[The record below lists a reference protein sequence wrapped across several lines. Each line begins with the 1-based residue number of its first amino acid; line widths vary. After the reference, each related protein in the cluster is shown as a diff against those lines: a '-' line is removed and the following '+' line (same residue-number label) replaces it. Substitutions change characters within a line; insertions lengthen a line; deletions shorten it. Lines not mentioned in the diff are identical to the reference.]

1 MTRWVAIIPLV
12 LVLALGGVFA
22 LNIGRESSVIPS
34 ALIGKPVPDF
44 NLPPLPGRETGL
56 SGGDFTGSGVSVL
69 NVFASWCVPC
79 RAEHPVIA
87 QLAEQ
92 TGIPVYGLNYKERDP
107 ADGGRWLEELGDP
120 YTSVGMDL
128 SGRTGIDFGVYGVPE
143 TFIIDGRGHIR
154 YKHVGPVTP
163 DDLRTE
169 FLPRIAELR
178 AQ

>member
-12 LVLALGGVFA
+12 LVFALGGVFA

-56 SGGDFTGSGVSVL
+56 SGGDFAGSGVSVL

>member
-22 LNIGRESSVIPS
+22 LNIGRDSSVIPS

-107 ADGGRWLEELGDP
+107 ADGGRWLEDLGDP
-120 YTSVGMDL
+120 YTSSAWIFPGAPALISVSMGCRKPL
-128 SGRTGIDFGVYGVPE
+128 SSMGGGISVINMWD
-143 TFIIDGRGHIR
+143 R
-154 YKHVGPVTP
+154 
-163 DDLRTE
+163 
-169 FLPRIAELR
+169 
-178 AQ
+178 

>member
-12 LVLALGGVFA
+12 LVLALGGIFA

-56 SGGDFTGSGVSVL
+56 SGGDFAGSGVSVL

-163 DDLRTE
+163 NDLRTE